1 MSSAWSR
8 TPRRTP
14 RRPGRPAAKVSTRER
29 ERCDASA
36 KSDLDTRAC
45 SFVRGAEA
53 PRLVQRPPSERV
65 CKITIWYA
73 EARRGQRIINL
84 CLSLL
89 GLLVVLALPSAY
101 HVLEDFHPSL
111 LLGVLVEHVQVTPE
125 RLRRHKAI

>member
-1 MSSAWSR
+1 MRRRLRLDRPR
-8 TPRRTP
+8 TAISVR
-14 RRPGRPAAKVSTRER
+14 AVS
-29 ERCDASA
+29 
-36 KSDLDTRAC
+36 
-45 SFVRGAEA
+45 
-53 PRLVQRPPSERV
+53 V

-89 GLLVVLALPSAY
+89 GLLVVLALPSAC